1 MLPSELERFVQEDLG
16 EWDDSSRLVP
26 EMEAQAVVV
35 AREDCIIS
43 GLAEAREIYD
53 YFGLISEALYDEGE
67 YVPANGQVLYV
78 RGSAR
83 AILQSERLALNFM
96 ARMSGISTLTR
107 QCVLSAGG
115 LVRIAATRKTTPGF
129 RLFEKKAVFLGG
141 GDTHRFNLSDAVLIK
156 DNHIQILGLEECL
169 RRGKQLASFTK
180 KIEVEVESLD
190 DMLKAAQGGADII
203 MFDNMAPEEIA
214 RGVELL
220 KKKGL
225 RDRVLLEASGG
236 ITPDSIRGY
245 AACGVDVLSLGAL
258 TRNARWI
265 DLSLEI
271 EQNSNRQM

>member
-1 MLPSELERFVQEDLG
+1 
-16 EWDDSSRLVP
+16 
-26 EMEAQAVVV
+26 
-35 AREDCIIS
+35 
-43 GLAEAREIYD
+43 
-53 YFGLISEALYDEGE
+53 
-67 YVPANGQVLYV
+67 
-78 RGSAR
+78 
-83 AILQSERLALNFM
+83 
-96 ARMSGISTLTR
+96 
-107 QCVLSAGG
+107 
-115 LVRIAATRKTTPGF
+115 
-129 RLFEKKAVFLGG
+129 
-141 GDTHRFNLSDAVLIK
+141 
-156 DNHIQILGLEECL
+156 
-169 RRGKQLASFTK
+169 
-180 KIEVEVESLD
+180 VESLD